1 MKFESPAVALSY
13 HWLIAQKKTKG
24 ISGRCDKS
32 KIERWAGY
40 YISKD
45 DVIKALVL
53 AELRTDAYP
62 RTNISKRLIKPL
74 FSRIAHIKEAKTM
87 AYQPWEHDYV
97 SNEK

>member
-1 MKFESPAVALSY
+1 MNFESPAVELAY
-13 HWLIAQKKTKG
+13 HWLVAQKKTKG
-24 ISGRCDKS
+24 VSGKCEKHTL
-32 KIERWAGY
+32 ERWANY

-45 DVIKALVL
+45 DVLKALEL
-53 AELRTDAYP
+53 AKLRSDAYP

-87 AYQPWEHDYV
+87 DYQIWEHDYV

>member
-1 MKFESPAVALSY
+1 MKFEKPSIELAY
-13 HWLIAQKKTKG
+13 HWLVAQKKTKG
-24 ISGRCDKS
+24 ISGRCEKS
-32 KIERWAGY
+32 KLERWASC
-40 YISKD
+40 YISKN
-45 DVIKALVL
+45 DVIKALEL

-87 AYQPWEHDYV
+87 DYQIWEHDYV